1 MENKNLSP
9 VDYQIFLYKSLF
21 WLILTCSG
29 FALALCGFF
38 YAQIAWLLALAFGF
52 WLIYYIFKNNIFLKI
67 SREMWSVSIALLFV
81 VILFSLFSTPTVFSG
96 RDQGSFS
103 EAAVRLDQNH
113 KLEFSTPTSQ
123 EFFKIYGPGQALNFP
138 GFYYTKHG
146 MLITQFPLI
155 YIVWLAIFYALFGMI
170 GFTIANA
177 ILMYIF
183 LLSFYLLSRMFLK
196 TYSALPTIIFATT
209 SFIFM
214 WFLKFTLS
222 ENMALPLLWLTILS
236 LMLFLRDLRK
246 IYYVVFLIAVGLL
259 FFTRIEGIA
268 FLVVSV
274 GVIFFHK
281 NARKYVQNSLLKR
294 FFLPIGIFVVVFIA
308 NLAKDINFYR
318 TIAKTLLPE
327 ITLPQA
333 QYLGTMENTVMPI
346 FYTERIFFL
355 YGMLGFFIFG
365 AISIIVFI
373 WRKKIFKLVP
383 FFIILPTFI
392 YFLDAYITMDQPWM
406 LRRFVFSLM
415 PLAIF
420 YSGLFIGQM
429 LEKKFTKK
437 NKNFL
442 LAISGLVIFTLVMM
456 NLFAFFRYLTFSEN
470 KGLLSKTKVLSDKFS
485 DNDLVLIDRG
495 TTTDGWDMIS
505 GPMSFLYGKNAVY
518 FFNNNDLAKLD
529 LKRFDKVYLIAPD
542 KQKSFYLN
550 STIGKRL
557 TVKDDYI
564 FTFSK
569 LNIDQNNPLK
579 KVSFPEKKEIV
590 VTGKIFEITK

>member
-1 MENKNLSP
+1 
-9 VDYQIFLYKSLF
+9 
-21 WLILTCSG
+21 
-29 FALALCGFF
+29 
-38 YAQIAWLLALAFGF
+38 
-52 WLIYYIFKNNIFLKI
+52 
-67 SREMWSVSIALLFV
+67 
-81 VILFSLFSTPTVFSG
+81 
-96 RDQGSFS
+96 
-103 EAAVRLDQNH
+103 
-113 KLEFSTPTSQ
+113 
-123 EFFKIYGPGQALNFP
+123 
-138 GFYYTKHG
+138 
-146 MLITQFPLI
+146 
-155 YIVWLAIFYALFGMI
+155 
-170 GFTIANA
+170 
-177 ILMYIF
+177 
-183 LLSFYLLSRMFLK
+183 
-196 TYSALPTIIFATT
+196 
-209 SFIFM
+209 
-214 WFLKFTLS
+214 
-222 ENMALPLLWLTILS
+222 
-236 LMLFLRDLRK
+236 
-246 IYYVVFLIAVGLL
+246 
-259 FFTRIEGIA
+259 
-268 FLVVSV
+268 
-274 GVIFFHK
+274 
-281 NARKYVQNSLLKR
+281 
-294 FFLPIGIFVVVFIA
+294 
-308 NLAKDINFYR
+308 
-318 TIAKTLLPE
+318 
-327 ITLPQA
+327 
-333 QYLGTMENTVMPI
+333 
-346 FYTERIFFL
+346 
-355 YGMLGFFIFG
+355 
-365 AISIIVFI
+365 
-373 WRKKIFKLVP
+373 
-383 FFIILPTFI
+383 
-392 YFLDAYITMDQPWM
+392 MDQPWM